1 MKIIN
6 IDTKIKIKP
15 EIDKKE
21 TSKKLQQLQPPKI
34 KKITYQK
41 SPEINLI

>member
-1 MKIIN
+1 MKIITT
-6 IDTKIKIKP
+6 DTKIKIKP

-41 SPEINLI
+41 SPEINLT